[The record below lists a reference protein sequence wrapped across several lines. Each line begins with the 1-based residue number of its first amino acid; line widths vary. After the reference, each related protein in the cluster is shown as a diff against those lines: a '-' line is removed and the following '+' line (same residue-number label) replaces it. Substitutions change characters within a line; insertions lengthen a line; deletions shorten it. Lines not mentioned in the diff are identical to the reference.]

1 MTEQTRF
8 LSHECINLLPG
19 LHIKNKSRPTF
30 NNCFGPVPQSII
42 TATAALLINHVMRGQ
57 LFYFFFLKHFGL
69 IFFKLTPEPQFKCT
83 KRPFFVFENWADG
96 TDLVQMIIVGAEK
109 LHQHPLAAP
118 PELPRDQSWKKI
130 ELHIGQSWKT
140 VQKTPPEF
148 PRDQSW
154 KFFELNIR

>member
-57 LFYFFFLKHFGL
+57 LFYFFSSNILVSFSSNLPLNPNLNALWAIFCIWKLGWWHGFGANDNSWRREVASAPAGC
-69 IFFKLTPEPQFKCT
+69 TTRAPPRPELEK
-83 KRPFFVFENWADG
+83 NWAPYWTELENCSKD
-96 TDLVQMIIVGAEK
+96 TTRV
-109 LHQHPLAAP
+109 PP
-118 PELPRDQSWKKI
+118 RPELEIFWA
-130 ELHIGQSWKT
+130 
-140 VQKTPPEF
+140 
-148 PRDQSW
+148 
-154 KFFELNIR
+154 

>member
-57 LFYFFFLKHFGL
+57 LFYFFSSNILVSFSSNLPLNPNLNALSG
-69 IFFKLTPEPQFKCT
+69 Q
-83 KRPFFVFENWADG
+83 FFVFENWADG
-96 TDLVQMIIVGAEK
+96 TALVQMIIVGAEK
-109 LHQHPLAAP
+109 LHQDPLAAP
-118 PELPRDQSWKKI
+118 PEFPRDQSWKKI

>member
-42 TATAALLINHVMRGQ
+42 TATAALLINHVMRGE
-57 LFYFFFLKHFGL
+57 LFFLKHFGL

-83 KRPFFVFENWADG
+83 KRAIFCIWKLGWWHGFGANDNSWRREVASAPAGCTTRAPPRPELEKNWAPYWTELENCSKD
-96 TDLVQMIIVGAEK
+96 TTRV
-109 LHQHPLAAP
+109 PP
-118 PELPRDQSWKKI
+118 RPELEIFWA
-130 ELHIGQSWKT
+130 
-140 VQKTPPEF
+140 
-148 PRDQSW
+148 
-154 KFFELNIR
+154 